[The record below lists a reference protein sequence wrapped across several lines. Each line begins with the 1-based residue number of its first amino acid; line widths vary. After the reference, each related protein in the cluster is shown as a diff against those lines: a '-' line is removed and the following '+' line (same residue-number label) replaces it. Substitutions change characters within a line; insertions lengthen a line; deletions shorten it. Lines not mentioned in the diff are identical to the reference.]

1 VLESTGESILS
12 GILIGIKTRVGQQLI
27 DDYRSWC
34 SSTEA
39 QLSSQQPLQERLPMQ
54 GRGA

>member
-1 VLESTGESILS
+1 LS
-12 GILIGIKTRVGQQLI
+12 GILIGIKARVGQQLI

-34 SSTEA
+34 READGQGSTE
-39 QLSSQQPLQERLPMQ
+39 QTPQECVPMQ